1 MPTRAVP
8 QQDRCPAQCGKAE
21 RTKVR
26 TPNPPRGAHPR
37 REVGVGVWVARPAS
51 RRLRKS
57 HCGRCVLAARPGS
70 CQLRPER
77 ARVGCAP
84 EPSAGSWA
92 HPLRPGPAQRKGPG
106 AQVLVRELRL
116 GWGHRTTKGRPR
128 TSEAAKLLTDSGN
141 PPLPQSSPQADRF
154 SGSLFAA
161 PLPRRGWSLWVGG
174 SLNFVSS
181 WCGEAA
187 GPFGRRAPG
196 VLERAVTWRA
206 SALRGGRILPV
217 SVGLRAQMPGAAPCR
232 PWPRPR
238 PAGIRV
244 LSFQEHPTRSS
255 CHGTATY
262 WWWWLPAATLVV
274 ATLVLPGPVC
284 GVGPL
289 AARGCLLSAWRS
301 APLRAQSPKAAQSCL
316 LALCRLPGGGGRQP
330 LQGSRF
336 LFV

>member
-1 MPTRAVP
+1 M
-8 QQDRCPAQCGKAE
+8 
-21 RTKVR
+21 R

-77 ARVGCAP
+77 ARVGCVP

-106 AQVLVRELRL
+106 AQVLVGELRL

-128 TSEAAKLLTDSGN
+128 TSEAAKLLTDPGK
-141 PPLPQSSPQADRF
+141 PPLPQPSPQADRF
-154 SGSLFAA
+154 SGLPFAA
-161 PLPRRGWSLWVGG
+161 PLPHRGWSLWVGG
-174 SLNFVSS
+174 FLNFVSS

-206 SALRGGRILPV
+206 SDLRGGRILPG
-217 SVGLRAQMPGAAPCR
+217 SVGLRAQMPGAGLGLTQRGFGFFRSRSTPLDL
-232 PWPRPR
+232 PVMEQLLIGGGGSRPR
-238 PAGIRV
+238 P
-244 LSFQEHPTRSS
+244 
-255 CHGTATY
+255 
-262 WWWWLPAATLVV
+262 WWWRPWCFPAPRVVWGRSLPLAAFL
-274 ATLVLPGPVC
+274 LPGPLPLFGLSPPRRLSPAC
-284 GVGPL
+284 WLCVGCQGEV
-289 AARGCLLSAWRS
+289 AGS
-301 APLRAQSPKAAQSCL
+301 
-316 LALCRLPGGGGRQP
+316 LCRGAAFCLCDFCQQLRKN
-330 LQGSRF
+330 
-336 LFV
+336 